1 MKESD
6 LRNAKSGDKEINC
19 GRGLKAL
26 PLKNSVAFVF
36 VKKMKGKKGGPIR
49 ITIGHYP
56 AMTLDEAEDKAR
68 EYRRLVEQGIH
79 PKRHEEEK
87 AERERLKQAEE
98 MARTL
103 TLQQMLDLYE
113 KQVTLYKGPQS
124 ERTTRDRRWAIT
136 SVWKEYLDAP
146 LTAITKPVVM
156 DKMSTWPSL
165 GQAKK
170 TAKYMSSLYNM
181 AIRQDYIE
189 KNPFDVMI
197 GTIPRSSG
205 ENLEYLEI
213 KECQKLL
220 DLIDKLQ
227 NPEAN
232 SKLIRSILDEKQFQ
246 ANLNPIRH
254 MMYDAIALQLLTGLR
269 KREVLG
275 LKWDQIYLSTKD
287 WEGAKGPYF
296 HIIKSKQK
304 QPMGV
309 PITKEMVPYFERR
322 LANRVNDFVFPS
334 PQEKEMVGP
343 APIRNEVNAMKT
355 INLFVK
361 DLKQASKIGSAQL
374 RTTFATTA
382 YNLGYTM
389 EQIGLFTGH
398 VSAIENRNVATKAYV
413 NRQADSHREG
423 FETINSALLG
433 ETEVDM
439 KPIPLAVPKELDDA
453 KTWDERIA
461 VLKEGLDD
469 LSEDRKVQEVPE
481 LSEKEMRKILIKGAE
496 LASKIDQ

>member
-1 MKESD
+1 M
-6 LRNAKSGDKEINC
+6 
-19 GRGLKAL
+19 
-26 PLKNSVAFVF
+26 
-36 VKKMKGKKGGPIR
+36 
-49 ITIGHYP
+49 
-56 AMTLDEAEDKAR
+56 
-68 EYRRLVEQGIH
+68 
-79 PKRHEEEK
+79 EK
-87 AERERLKQAEE
+87 I
-98 MARTL
+98 
-103 TLQQMLDLYE
+103 
-113 KQVTLYKGPQS
+113 S
-124 ERTTRDRRWAIT
+124 
-136 SVWKEYLDAP
+136 S
-146 LTAITKPVVM
+146 
-156 DKMSTWPSL
+156 WPSL

-170 TAKYMSSLYNM
+170 TAKYMSALYNM
-181 AIRQDYIE
+181 AIRQDYID

-213 KECQKLL
+213 EECQKLL

-232 SKLIRSILDEKQFQ
+232 SKFIRSILDGKQFQ

-254 MMYDAIALQLLTGLR
+254 MQYDAIALQLLTGLR

-275 LKWDQIYLSTKD
+275 LKWDQIYLSKNN

-309 PITKEMVPYFERR
+309 PITNEMVPYFERR
-322 LANRVNDFVFPS
+322 LADRLNDYVFPS

-355 INLFVK
+355 INLFIK
-361 DLKQASKIGSAQL
+361 GLKQASKIGSAQL

-423 FETINSALLG
+423 FETINSALMG
-433 ETEVDM
+433 ETEVEM
-439 KPIPLAVPKELDDA
+439 KPIPKAVAKEIIEGKERADKIQESILLQMNDLYDDPS
-453 KTWDERIA
+453 KLT
-461 VLKEGLDD
+461 
-469 LSEDRKVQEVPE
+469 PE
-481 LSEKEMRKILIKGAE
+481 LEKKIMAEIEQRNLEGKAVKGKVKE
-496 LASKIDQ
+496 YQKLGIDLTEVE